1 MMTIAIPTYNRGA
14 ILVRTLESLLSMR
27 TSVDEILVVD
37 QTREHPPAVEARL
50 REWEAAGKVR
60 VVRLGVPSIPHAMNV
75 ALDEARHERLLFL
88 DDDSAPTPEGIEA
101 HGRTL
106 EEPGVWAVV
115 GQVLQPGEEPEH
127 FEEAVLRRGMLRDL
141 EFRFNHDTACDVQNV
156 IACNLSVIRSLALS
170 IGGFDE
176 NYVAVAYRFETD
188 FALRVVGAG
197 GRVRFQPAASAR
209 HLKIPT
215 GGVRAYGDH
224 RTSASPAHS
233 VGDYYFARRH
243 APRFGRYVLQRLR
256 RNVVT
261 RFHLTHPWT
270 IPAKLIGETR
280 GLLLALRLHR
290 KGRAPGVVAPGA
302 PS

>member
-1 MMTIAIPTYNRGA
+1 MTITIAIPTYNRGA
-14 ILVRTLESLLSMR
+14 ILVRTLESLLSA
-27 TSVDEILVVD
+27 SAGAEILVVD
-37 QTREHPPAVEARL
+37 QTVEHPRDVDAQLRAWEEAR
-50 REWEAAGKVR
+50 RIR
-60 VVRLGVPSIPHAMNV
+60 MVRLSEPSIPRAMNV
-75 ALDEARHERLLFL
+75 ALREAKHDRVLFL
-88 DDDSAPTPEGIEA
+88 DDDSASMPGCFEA
-101 HGRTL
+101 HERALG
-106 EEPGVWAVV
+106 EPDVWAVV

-127 FEEAVLRRGMLRDL
+127 FDDAELRRGLLRDL

-156 IACNLSVIRSLALS
+156 IACNLSVDRARALA

-188 FALRVVGAG
+188 FALRIVAAG
-197 GRVRFQPAASAR
+197 GRVRFDPAAPVR

-233 VGDYYFARRH
+233 VGDYYFAMRH
-243 APRFGRYVLQRLR
+243 APQFGRYVVQRLR

-261 RFHLTHPWT
+261 RFHLTHPWM

-280 GLLLALRLHR
+280 GLLLARRLHR
-290 KGRAPGVVAPGA
+290 KGRGAGVVP
-302 PS
+302 PEDSP